1 VIESPEEPVHPLKI
15 PRRQLKVNEISTT
28 DCFLIISKFST
39 AVNLR
44 SSEFF
49 CKFSNYKV
57 LKLLKNTSQ
66 ITKDRTPRNNSS
78 IISFLLVIN
87 LFQSEERFLK
97 KTKANI
103 F

>member
-49 CKFSNYKV
+49 CKSSNYKV

-66 ITKDRTPRNNSS
+66 ITITESIFNSTAQITQYRTPRNISS
-78 IISFLLVIN
+78 IISFD
-87 LFQSEERFLK
+87 
-97 KTKANI
+97 
-103 F
+103 